1 MVPFLFKACLHVV
14 GAYSMLVYFGCCSSV
29 VLLIVQWYSSSIF
42 RKRFFFQ
49 VYINVSAD
57 IILLPNTVVAYFVA
71 IVLVKE
77 VVLDERSTDKFV
89 YFIHIPMCYSFIVFN
104 YGQILAYSP
113 NVVPPGHSNCGV
125 DVGCT
130 WNGMHG

>member
-1 MVPFLFKACLHVV
+1 M
-14 GAYSMLVYFGCCSSV
+14 
-29 VLLIVQWYSSSIF
+29 
-42 RKRFFFQ
+42 
-49 VYINVSAD
+49 
-57 IILLPNTVVAYFVA
+57 
-71 IVLVKE
+71 KE

-130 WNGMHG
+130 WNGMHGWPAKMFSEEVPWQIVLGDSRLLRMIPTSLSHHQCRLNNYLRELIL